1 MHFELKIRQ
10 RTGAGS
16 RLMAAVGVVVLAG
29 LASISCRSAYGI
41 DPVTQP
47 DLAAKTPGVWNVS
60 LTGGTLGFGEFE
72 RYHVEYD
79 GAHAWVLATQ
89 NVRPRG
95 YRQWSR
101 ELTPAEFASFAK
113 SALALDPFSW
123 SDHSAPSYG
132 SYETMRLFFQAGDRG
147 RSVVL
152 EGPSLED
159 IVFLDRFRLLAGEP
173 PAATGVAATK

>member
-1 MHFELKIRQ
+1 MHRP
-10 RTGAGS
+10 RTRAAARLPLEILAPLALAIVGMAG
-16 RLMAAVGVVVLAG
+16 
-29 LASISCRSAYGI
+29 CRSAYGV

-47 DLAAKTPGVWNVS
+47 DLAAKTPGLWNVV
-60 LTGGTLGFGEFE
+60 LTGGALGLGEFE

-79 GAHAWVLATQ
+79 GTHAWVLASQ
-89 NVRPRG
+89 NVRGRG
-95 YRQWSR
+95 YRQWQR
-101 ELTPAEFASFAK
+101 PLTLAEYSSFVK
-113 SALALDPFSW
+113 SALALDPFGW
-123 SDHSAPSYG
+123 ADHSAPSYG
-132 SYETMRLFFQAGDRG
+132 AYETMRIFFQAGDRG